1 MSHPSNLV
9 PYRPYFAA
17 QNLDELTLLTGLLR
31 PPKLRLSESSVMPT
45 IKEFAGKRYQFNEDG
60 SVIDLSNATV
70 SEPPASQKAKNVV
83 EQVQQSAQE
92 IVQAV
97 EEVVKPKARR
107 GRPRKKDDASN

>member
-1 MSHPSNLV
+1 
-9 PYRPYFAA
+9 
-17 QNLDELTLLTGLLR
+17 
-31 PPKLRLSESSVMPT
+31 MPT

-60 SVIDLSNATV
+60 SVIDLSKPTV
-70 SEPPASQKAKNVV
+70 SAPPASQKAKNVV

-107 GRPRKKDDASN
+107 GRPKKAAADS